1 MHAPGNTPYAQPPF
15 MPIYT
20 MGPKVGNK
28 EIYNIQY
35 MFVCFIEIDRKKSSN
50 LTLFL
55 GNSNKQYVYKN
66 YKRVMKILH

>member
-1 MHAPGNTPYAQPPF
+1 
-15 MPIYT
+15 
-20 MGPKVGNK
+20 
-28 EIYNIQY
+28 